1 MNTATLSLILIGSLI
16 QMSQGIIM
24 NFLLTYNNSVES
36 DRISSIAST
45 LDWTF
50 QYLLIFL
57 FLLSLIISIVNT
69 ASKNKESL
77 FSKFL
82 LTVISSAL
90 FFINLIWLHNFY

>member
-16 QMSQGIIM
+16 QMSQGIII
-24 NFLLTYNNSVES
+24 NFLLTYNNGLES
-36 DRISSIAST
+36 DRNLPLT
-45 LDWTF
+45 LDWIF
-50 QYLLIFL
+50 QYLLTFL

-82 LTVISSAL
+82 LTVISSTL
-90 FFINLIWLHNFY
+90 FFVNLIWLHTFYQ